1 MSVVWILLLAVM
13 LPLGTGLASLLLP
26 NRAVTPRVLLA
37 LLGPLLA
44 FVLIGANLDLPTGS
58 GHEAG
63 HDAGHASVAHDA
75 AEKAPDPDQ
84 SAGETASKTA
94 YKTAYPTAAES
105 EASPSPPQV
114 AWIPS
119 LNLNLSWWPNGLGG
133 FFGLLVSGIGVLIV
147 LYARGYFG
155 AADEQ
160 ARLDLRRF
168 YATLG
173 FFTTAMLGVVLADST
188 LLTLVFWEL
197 TSISSFLLIGWDRA
211 NRGAMKLAVQAFF
224 TTGLGGM
231 FLLGG
236 IAAFGAT
243 TGVWRWS
250 DMAAADIDFGSAG
263 VILAFVFMFI
273 GAAAKSAQWPLH
285 YWLPG
290 AMAAPTPVS
299 AFLHSATMVKAGVF
313 LVGRLFP
320 ALGDATDG
328 GAGVAIASW
337 SAVIVP
343 FGTVTM
349 LLGGVM
355 AVCKHDLKQIFAY
368 TTISQLG
375 LLMTMYGL
383 GGLTYAYEDSDYT
396 KTLAAIDFDVTQIA
410 NHAFYKA
417 PLFICAGAIGHVA
430 SRQLPELFG
439 AWAKHKAICTVLL
452 LAGWC
457 LAALPLSI
465 SFQAKEIFLYAII
478 HAAEEHPR
486 VHIVLVA
493 TLLTAMC
500 NVAIFVRLATTL
512 LGSER
517 FGMRAAP
524 ADHGHD
530 HHADDHDHHHA
541 HEGGLWGAMIWL
553 PAVPLVALQFLGGT
567 LTPAW
572 NALFLPFES
581 HVNYPG
587 FHGAVPW
594 VPHLSIE
601 LLLSGVAIAAG
612 VALGLSPLL
621 RGANPDIH
629 TRIFPA
635 VSAGLR
641 AFGAFAERSLQTGSI
656 RSYVSVVLTVLV
668 SGFALAYAGDHAM
681 SEALLAAFGDAGESW
696 PVVFLGGMIC
706 LTAFLLPVSHDRV
719 VRVLLLGACGFA
731 VVAMYVL
738 FQAPDL
744 ALTQLFFEII
754 SVLLF
759 VLALRLLP
767 ADEKPSAKPGLW
779 RPVLAT
785 AVGLT
790 LGWLTLLAATAS
802 PATRLGETFVRA
814 TYKGPADLV
823 TGELGRGGG
832 GWNIVNVILVD
843 FRGFDTLGEVSVL
856 GLAALCVWA
865 MLPKKK
871 NAGAKP

>member
-1 MSVVWILLLAVM
+1 MSVVWILLLAVL
-13 LPLGTGLASLLLP
+13 LPLGTGLLSLLLP
-26 NRAVTPRVLLA
+26 AREKLVTPRVLLA
-37 LLGPLLA
+37 MLGPLLA
-44 FVLIGANLDLPTGS
+44 FGLIAANLGPAEAADYGFEGYQASEVVRHNAVSPEGLRSPHALAPPTV
-58 GHEAG
+58 EW
-63 HDAGHASVAHDA
+63 V
-75 AEKAPDPDQ
+75 
-84 SAGETASKTA
+84 
-94 YKTAYPTAAES
+94 
-105 EASPSPPQV
+105 
-114 AWIPS
+114 PS
-119 LNLNLSWWPNGLGG
+119 LNLNLAFLVDGLGG

-173 FFTTAMLGVVLADST
+173 FFTTAMLGLVLADYS

-197 TSISSFLLIGWDRA
+197 TSVSSFLLIGWDRHD
-211 NRGAMKLAVQAFF
+211 RRAMKLAVQAFF

-236 IAAFGAT
+236 IAVFGAS

-250 DMAAADIDFGSAG
+250 ELGTTPIDYADPG
-263 VILAFVFMFI
+263 VVLGFVFMFI

-320 ALGDATDG
+320 AFGDATDG
-328 GAGVAIASW
+328 AAIASW
-337 SAVIVP
+337 AAVIVP

-355 AVCKHDLKQIFAY
+355 ALCKHDLKQVFAY

-383 GGLTYAYEDSDYT
+383 GGLTYAYAGDGYE
-396 KTLAAIDFDVTQIA
+396 KVLPAIDFDVTQIA

-439 AWAKHKAICTVLL
+439 AFWKHRAICGVLL
-452 LAGWC
+452 AAGWA

-465 SFQAKEIFLYAII
+465 SFQAKEIFLYAVV
-478 HAAEEHPR
+478 HAAEEHPL
-486 VHIVLVA
+486 VYGVLIA

-524 ADHGHD
+524 AAHGHD
-530 HHADDHDHHHA
+530 DHHHHP
-541 HEGGLWGAMIWL
+541 HEGGLWGAMLWL
-553 PAVPLVALQFLGGT
+553 PAVPLVAMQFLGGT
-567 LTPAW
+567 ATP
-572 NALFLPFES
+572 LFWSPLFEGFETN
-581 HVNYPG
+581 VNYPG
-587 FHGAVPW
+587 FHGHVPW
-594 VPHLSIE
+594 IPHLSVE
-601 LLLSGVAIAAG
+601 LLLSVVAVAAG
-612 VALGLSPLL
+612 VALGLSPVL
-621 RGANPDIH
+621 RGANPDAH
-629 TRIFPA
+629 TGIFPA
-635 VSAGLR
+635 VSGGLQAAGSL
-641 AFGAFAERSLQTGSI
+641 AERRLQTGSI
-656 RSYVSVVLTVLV
+656 RHYVSVVLTVLV
-668 SGFALAYAGDHAM
+668 GGFALAYALDRAM
-681 SEALLAAFGDAGESW
+681 SEAVLAAFADAGESW

-706 LTAFLLPVSHDRV
+706 LTAFLLPVATERV

-738 FQAPDL
+738 FEAPDL

-767 ADEKPSAKPGLW
+767 ADARPCAKPGLW

-790 LGWLTLLAATAS
+790 LGWLTLLAATAN
-802 PATRLGETFVRA
+802 PETRLGEAFVRA
-814 TYKGPADLV
+814 TYKGPADPL
-823 TGELGRGGG
+823 TGEPGRGGG

-843 FRGFDTLGEVSVL
+843 FRGFDTLGEISVL

-865 MLPKKK
+865 MLTKKK
-871 NAGAKP
+871 RKSDGVMPVAPAGGDA

>member
-1 MSVVWILLLAVM
+1 MNVVWVLLIAVL
-13 LPLGTGLASLLLP
+13 LPLATGLASLLLP
-26 NRAVTPRVLLA
+26 ARSVTPRVLLA
-37 LLGPLLA
+37 ALGPLLA
-44 FVLIGANLDLPTGS
+44 FLLIAANLDLYDGVVSLEVEEKPLSVVIDFPGPPL
-58 GHEAG
+58 EAP
-63 HDAGHASVAHDA
+63 ASVD
-75 AEKAPDPDQ
+75 
-84 SAGETASKTA
+84 
-94 YKTAYPTAAES
+94 
-105 EASPSPPQV
+105 
-114 AWIPS
+114 WIPS

-155 AADEQ
+155 AADGQ

-168 YATLG
+168 YAALG

-197 TSISSFLLIGWDRA
+197 TSVSSFLLIGWDRHD
-211 NRGAMKLAVQAFF
+211 RGAMKLAVQAFF

-236 IAAFGAT
+236 IAVFGAT

-250 DMAAADIDFGSAG
+250 ELATAELDFSSSG
-263 VILAFVFMFI
+263 VLLGFVFMFI

-328 GAGVAIASW
+328 SAVASW
-337 SAVIVP
+337 SASIVP

-355 AVCKHDLKQIFAY
+355 AVCKHDLKQVFAY

-383 GGLTYAYEDSDYT
+383 GGLTYAYEGADYT

-439 AWAKHKAICTVLL
+439 AFWKHKAICGVLL
-452 LAGWC
+452 AAGWC

-465 SFQAKEIFLYAII
+465 SFQAKEIFLYATV
-478 HAAEEHPR
+478 HAAKEHPL
-486 VHIVLVA
+486 VYGVLVA

-500 NVAIFVRLATTL
+500 NVAIFVRLCTTL

-517 FGMRAAP
+517 FGLRQAP
-524 ADHGHD
+524 ADRTALADEEHD
-530 HHADDHDHHHA
+530 DHAHHHADEGGDHHHA
-541 HEGGLWGAMIWL
+541 HERGLWGAMIWL
-553 PAVPLVALQFLGGT
+553 PAVPLVALQFVGGT
-567 LTPAW
+567 ATPLW
-572 NALFLPFES
+572 NALFLPFETN
-581 HVNYPG
+581 VNYPG

-594 VPHLSIE
+594 IPHLSVE

-621 RGANPDIH
+621 RGANPDAH

-635 VSAGLR
+635 VSAGLH
-641 AFGAFAERSLQTGSI
+641 AAGAFAERSLQTGSI
-656 RSYVSVVLTVLV
+656 RHYASVVLTVLV
-668 SGFALAYAGDHAM
+668 GGFAVAYALDNSM
-681 SEALLAAFGDAGESW
+681 SDAVLAALGDAGESW

-706 LTAFLLPVSHDRV
+706 LSSFLLPVSRDRV
-719 VRVLLLGACGFA
+719 VRVLLLGTCGFA

-759 VLALRLLP
+759 VLVLRLLP
-767 ADEKPSAKPGLW
+767 ADARPCGRPGLW
-779 RPVLAT
+779 RPVLAA

-790 LGWLTLLAATAS
+790 LGWLTLLAATAN

-814 TYKGPADLV
+814 TYKGPTDLV
-823 TGELGRGGG
+823 TGEPGRGGG

-843 FRGFDTLGEVSVL
+843 FRGFDTLGEITVL
-856 GLAALCVWA
+856 GLAALCVWS
-865 MLPKKK
+865 MLLKGKTGK
-871 NAGAKP
+871 TVAEGEVS

>member
-1 MSVVWILLLAVM
+1 MSVVWILLIAVL
-13 LPLGTGLASLLLP
+13 LPLGTGLASLLLT
-26 NRAVTPRVLLA
+26 AKSVTPRVLLA

-44 FVLIGANLDLPTGS
+44 FVLIGANLSLP
-58 GHEAG
+58 
-63 HDAGHASVAHDA
+63 A
-75 AEKAPDPDQ
+75 AEA
-84 SAGETASKTA
+84 
-94 YKTAYPTAAES
+94 TAAG
-105 EASPSPPQV
+105 AVGHVDDVAAVTAPAISPPEV
-114 AWIPS
+114 TWIPS

-197 TSISSFLLIGWDRA
+197 TSVSSFLLIGWDRHDR
-211 NRGAMKLAVQAFF
+211 NAMKLAVQAFF

-236 IAAFGAT
+236 IAVFGAT

-250 DMAAADIDFGSAG
+250 ELGSADVDYGSFG
-263 VILAFVFMFI
+263 VILGFVFMFI

-313 LVGRLFP
+313 LIGRLFP
-320 ALGDATDG
+320 AFGDATDG
-328 GAGVAIASW
+328 AAVASW
-337 SAVIVP
+337 AAVIVP

-383 GGLTYAYEDSDYT
+383 GGLTWLYEHDGHT
-396 KTLAAIDFDVTQIA
+396 KALAAIDFDVTQIA

-439 AWAKHKAICTVLL
+439 AFHKHKAICGVLL
-452 LAGWC
+452 AAAWC

-465 SFQAKEIFLYAII
+465 SFQAKEIFLYALV
-478 HAAEEHPR
+478 HAAEQHPL
-486 VHIVLVA
+486 VYVVLVA

-517 FGMRAAP
+517 FGMKPAAD
-524 ADHGHD
+524 AHAHDDHGH
-530 HHADDHDHHHA
+530 HHAA
-541 HEGGLWGAMIWL
+541 EGGLWGAMIWL

-567 LTPAW
+567 ATPLW
-572 NALFLPFES
+572 NALFLPFETNI
-581 HVNYPG
+581 NYPG
-587 FHGAVPW
+587 FHGEVPW
-594 VPHLSIE
+594 IPHLSIE
-601 LLLSGVAIAAG
+601 LLLSAVAIAFG

-629 TRIFPA
+629 TKIFPA
-635 VSAGLR
+635 VSAGLN
-641 AFGAFAERSLQTGSI
+641 AAGAFAERTLQTGSI
-656 RSYVSVVLTVLV
+656 RHYVSVVLTVLV
-668 SGFALAYAGDHAM
+668 GGFALAYTRDKAM
-681 SEALLAAFGDAGESW
+681 SDAVLAAFGDAGESW

-706 LTAFLLPVSHDRV
+706 LTAFLLPVSRDRV

-738 FQAPDL
+738 FEAPDL

-767 ADEKPSAKPGLW
+767 PDAKPCSRPGLW
-779 RPVLAT
+779 RPVLST

-790 LGWLTLLAATAS
+790 LGWLTLLAATAN
-802 PATRLGETFVRA
+802 PATRLGEAFVRA

-843 FRGFDTLGEVSVL
+843 FRGFDTLGEISVL

-865 MLPKKK
+865 MLPKKT
-871 NAGAKP
+871 NAAMVAEGEAP

>member
-1 MSVVWILLLAVM
+1 MSVVWILLLAVL

-26 NRAVTPRVLLA
+26 SRSVKPRVLLA
-37 LLGPLLA
+37 MLGPLLA
-44 FVLIGANLDLPTGS
+44 FVLIASNLSLPAADAAGA
-58 GHEAG
+58 AA
-63 HDAGHASVAHDA
+63 AGHATYATPPAVSAAPPPSV
-75 AEKAPDPDQ
+75 P
-84 SAGETASKTA
+84 
-94 YKTAYPTAAES
+94 
-105 EASPSPPQV
+105 
-114 AWIPS
+114 WIPS

-197 TSISSFLLIGWDRA
+197 TSVSSFLLIGWDRHDRNA
-211 NRGAMKLAVQAFF
+211 IKLAVQAFF

-236 IAAFGAT
+236 IAVFGAT

-250 DMAAADIDFGSAG
+250 ELAGADVDFGSTG
-263 VILAFVFMFI
+263 VVLGFVFMFV

-320 ALGDATDG
+320 AFGDATDG
-328 GAGVAIASW
+328 VSISSWAGVI
-337 SAVIVP
+337 IP

-355 AVCKHDLKQIFAY
+355 AVCKHDLKQVFAY

-383 GGLTYAYEDSDYT
+383 GGLTYAYAGDGYE
-396 KTLAAIDFDVTQIA
+396 KVLPAIDFDVTQIA

-430 SRQLPELFG
+430 SRQLPDLFG
-439 AWAKHKAICTVLL
+439 AFHKHKAICGVLL
-452 LAGWC
+452 AAGWC

-465 SFQAKEIFLYAII
+465 SFQAKEIFLYAVV
-478 HAAEEHPR
+478 HAAKEHPL
-486 VHIVLVA
+486 VYVVLVA

-517 FGMRAAP
+517 FGMKPTHGRHGHE
-524 ADHGHD
+524 DHGH
-530 HHADDHDHHHA
+530 HHAA
-541 HEGGLWGAMIWL
+541 EGGLWGAMIWL
-553 PAVPLVALQFLGGT
+553 PAVPLVALQFVGGT
-567 LTPAW
+567 ATPLW
-572 NALFLPFES
+572 NALFLPFETNI
-581 HVNYPG
+581 HYPG
-587 FHGAVPW
+587 FHGEVPW
-594 VPHLSIE
+594 IPHLSVE
-601 LLLSGVAIAAG
+601 LLLSAVAIAAG

-621 RGANPDIH
+621 RGANPDAH
-629 TRIFPA
+629 TRIFPLA
-635 VSAGLR
+635 SGSLEGLGGLAQR
-641 AFGAFAERSLQTGSI
+641 HLQTGSI
-656 RSYVSVVLTVLV
+656 RHYVSVVLTVLV
-668 SGFALAYAGDHAM
+668 AGFALAYARDRSM
-681 SEALLAAFGDAGESW
+681 SEAVLAALADAGESW

-706 LTAFLLPVSHDRV
+706 LTAFLLPVARERV

-738 FQAPDL
+738 FEAPDL

-767 ADEKPSAKPGLW
+767 ADAKPCGKPGPW
-779 RPVLAT
+779 RPVLSA

-790 LGWLTLLAATAS
+790 LGWLTLLAATAD
-802 PATRLGETFVRA
+802 PPTRLGEAFVRA
-814 TYKGPADLV
+814 TYKGVEDPV

-843 FRGFDTLGEVSVL
+843 FRGFDTLGEISVL

-865 MLPKKK
+865 MLAKKK
-871 NAGAKP
+871 TGKSDAPAGGDA